1 MERTLE
7 RAPLAGRLGGLPVP
21 AQVAV
26 PLAVLGIG
34 EIPLAVVQGL
44 FEPIQVLL
52 LPGVPVEHHGG
63 DEDLVVGPPQLHV
76 VLIGLRG
83 LAQAVGEVEQSAVL
97 LVPAGLNGPVE
108 HLGRLVHQLLVPGA
122 LGVLQQEP
130 HALDVV
136 ARVHNAA
143 FGVVQPGLPVGA
155 HVLQLGLHVVLKYV
169 VHALLGPL
177 LIEGLSLR
185 VHPQQGAGD
194 IEEDHGDAEGP
205 PGAGLGDGLGADARG
220 VRHAVVQI
228 PVQVVGPAGPLQVL
242 LPPGHTVVL
251 RVGQGVKRLG
261 EAVPPLA
268 QGLSVLGNGEVQPP
282 PRPVVDTV
290 LLQEVQAALTGGQP
304 LVLGSVEVAQ
314 VGEDPAAPPL
324 HPHTLVGG
332 EHLSL
337 PVQAGVHPAV
347 HRVHAVVQPKRH
359 AAVQLLLEPLV
370 MALYALHI
378 HKCVPP
384 FLRELD

>member
-1 MERTLE
+1 M
-7 RAPLAGRLGGLPVP
+7 
-21 AQVAV
+21 
-26 PLAVLGIG
+26 
-34 EIPLAVVQGL
+34 
-44 FEPIQVLL
+44 
-52 LPGVPVEHHGG
+52 
-63 DEDLVVGPPQLHV
+63 GPPQLHV
-76 VLIGLRG
+76 VLIGLG
-83 LAQAVGEVEQSAVL
+83 GTAQAVHKVQQAAVL
-97 LVPAGLNGPVE
+97 VVPAHVDGPVE
-108 HLGRLVHQLLVPGA
+108 DLGGLLHQLLVPGA

-155 HVLQLGLHVVLKYV
+155 HVLQHALQLGVDMVLENLI
-169 VHALLGPL
+169 HALLGPL